1 MISRGDGVVVPTEW
15 DPWALQHHYDKLAA
29 ERAAASAAA
38 EPKQSAEPQPKQRR
52 RKTKGTQT
60 VKVCKSK
67 GTQTPTITEPKKKA
81 KKKLH
86 KNGQT
91 ETAPP
96 PQPDEQADHPDP
108 LDGLWHASELPSS
121 VVASMGAGV
130 RYESAPLGERTGM
143 QVEIVRRPRL

>member
-1 MISRGDGVVVPTEW
+1 MAQRRFPILSDQRRGSRRRP
-15 DPWALQHHYDKLAA
+15 
-29 ERAAASAAA
+29 ASSAA
-38 EPKQSAEPQPKQRR
+38 EPKQSAEPQPKQRC

-60 VKVCKSK
+60 VKICKSK
-67 GTQTPTITEPKKKA
+67 GTQTPTIPEPKKKA

-143 QVEIVRRPRL
+143 RVEIVRGQFFGL